1 MSDGTFLKIPGIAV
15 IAASPIGD
23 RLANQSI
30 ASLDSASFIM
40 EKLNKDLFVSD
51 KLKRLKL
58 DTNESADFWNTALGY
73 GPMESTYQHD
83 YKKPTVIFP
92 TVRVKPPTSTDFWNH
107 SMSYG
112 PMESTYQHD
121 YKTLMPIDYKNPFDT
136 STGATKR
143 AAPADPE
150 NHEKTYETSEKF
162 QELLNGCQTEFEE
175 SRTFKRQVLFS
186 SPKELSQKKV
196 SNT

>member
-58 DTNESADFWNTALGY
+58 NTNESADFWNTALGY
-73 GPMESTYQHD
+73 GPMVSTYQHD
-83 YKKPTVIFP
+83 
-92 TVRVKPPTSTDFWNH
+92 
-107 SMSYG
+107 
-112 PMESTYQHD
+112 QH
-121 YKTLMPIDYKNPFDT
+121 
-136 STGATKR
+136 
-143 AAPADPE
+143 
-150 NHEKTYETSEKF
+150 
-162 QELLNGCQTEFEE
+162 LL
-175 SRTFKRQVLFS
+175 K
-186 SPKELSQKKV
+186 
-196 SNT
+196 